1 MQEFINFATV
11 LVVAVCVAGMIS
23 TLPAPMGSWGPRP
36 RRLCAHYA
44 ARGVGDLLRRVRVH
58 RAVRSVAHDSN
69 FPLNNSRN
77 SLFERLK

>member
-11 LVVAVCVAGMIS
+11 LVVDIDVVRIG
-23 TLPAPMGSWGPRP
+23 PAPMGSWGPRP

-44 ARGVGDLLRRVRVH
+44 ARGVGDLLLWLRVY
-58 RAVRSVAHDSN
+58 RAVRPVAHDSN
-69 FPLNNSRN
+69 FPLDNSRN